1 MFWSDFISDELYQ
14 EASHSKVDEAFI
26 SQPLCTTFQIALV
39 DLLRS
44 WAVQPSIVVGHS
56 SGEIAAA
63 YTAGM
68 LSLETAITVAYYR
81 GVLSS
86 QLIPQDGNAK
96 GAMLAAGLSAEDAE
110 SYIEAISSG
119 KVTIACINSPKSI
132 TLSGD
137 VEAIDELHSVLE
149 EKGLFSR
156 KLKVNVAYHSFHM
169 KAIAEEYSRS
179 LRALSVS
186 SRYRDVKFFSSVFPG
201 ISVETNTAYWVQNL
215 LSPVRFSEAI
225 KTVLES
231 QTEHDLACIE
241 IGPHSALAGPFKQIC
256 QLLSAEARPDYFP
269 SIIRNENGVE
279 RALDL
284 ACNLFSSGWKI
295 DLASVNF
302 PTGGTGLRVLTDI
315 PPYPWNH
322 STDHWHEGR
331 IAQNYCHRKQPPHDL
346 LGILSDDSSD
356 LDMRWSKYIR
366 HSELPWL
373 KDHVISSEI
382 LLPAGAYLAMA
393 MEAIAQKASIVGLQV
408 QGYKLRDVTF
418 SKVLVVPDTPNGVE
432 VSLILEPFR
441 HSSATASTNWNE
453 FRIISFGPDRK
464 AYEHCH
470 GLISVNHVPF
480 FDFSSRDEA
489 TLASMRHDKDMKPDL
504 IQQWQSQ
511 AASRSNQLGSSFQLV
526 SKCCLKG
533 ENIFCTLRIPD
544 KFGDESPLTIGAPL
558 WDSILQVTVLAL
570 AGRARPLAGAVLPTS
585 IAELVI
591 SKSISRDPGIELH
604 ARGSTTELSP
614 RDFDGQVILAQ
625 DTGDVLEPVVQ
636 VRGAKFVVIPK
647 DEEYN
652 KSDDTK
658 TKLCW
663 NVSWKEDPDYVSQEY
678 LIKHWPIP
686 APTPYEIS
694 HSGICERASWYCLR
708 STYESL
714 VDTDI
719 EKLAPHHQEYYKWM
733 RKRYELGQSGN
744 LLYQKK
750 GDQELWSSTDQQ
762 VIESTLQQAAAI
774 GAQGRM
780 TVRMGRRLLDVLKG
794 EIEPLSLM
802 LEDDLLNEYYVDIR
816 GQDRVY
822 EQAAR
827 YVGLAAHRNP
837 HLRILEIG
845 AGTGYVIPLLALS
858 RMLFCGG
865 RQKGDDYNRRLFF
878 CVTVPRN
885 HYYLMQS

>member
-1 MFWSDFISDELYQ
+1 MSWFDLTPDELHQ
-14 EASHSKVDEAFI
+14 EASNSKVDEAFI
-26 SQPLCTTFQIALV
+26 SQPLCTVFQIALV

-44 WAVQPSIVVGHS
+44 WGVQPSIVVGHS

-68 LSLETAITVAYYR
+68 LSLETAVTVAYYR

-110 SYIEAISSG
+110 SYIEGISSG
-119 KVTIACINSPKSI
+119 KATIACINSPKSI

-137 VEAIDELHSVLE
+137 VGAIDELHSVFE

-179 LRALSVS
+179 LRALTVS
-186 SRYRDVKFFSSVFPG
+186 SRNRNVEFFSSVFPG

-225 KTVLES
+225 RTVLES

-256 QLLSAEARPDYFP
+256 QSLSAEARTAYFP
-269 SIIRNENGVE
+269 FIIRNENGVE

-284 ACNLFSSGWKI
+284 ACNLFSNGWKI

-302 PTGGTGLRVLTDI
+302 PTGVTRLRVLTDI

-322 STDHWHEGR
+322 STEHWHEGR

-346 LGILSDDSSD
+346 LGILSDGSSD

-373 KDHVISSEI
+373 KDHVIRSDI

-393 MEAIAQKASIVGLQV
+393 MEAVAQKASMVGLQV
-408 QGYKLRDVTF
+408 QGYKIRDVTF
-418 SKVLVVPDTPNGVE
+418 SKVLVVPDTPDGVE
-432 VSLILEPFR
+432 VSLILEPYR
-441 HSSATASTNWNE
+441 QSSAAASTNWNE

-470 GLISVNHVPF
+470 GLISANHAPN
-480 FDFSSRDEA
+480 FDFSAKDEA
-489 TLASMRHDKDMKPDL
+489 ILANMRHDKDMRSGL
-504 IQQWQSQ
+504 YQQWLSQ
-511 AASRSNQLGSSFQLV
+511 AASNSNELGPSFQLI
-526 SKCCLKG
+526 SKCCMKG
-533 ENIFCTLRIPD
+533 ENVFCTLRIPD
-544 KFGDESPLTIGAPL
+544 KFGDESPLTISAPL
-558 WDSILQVTVLAL
+558 WDSILQATVLAL
-570 AGRARPLAGAVLPTS
+570 AGRARPLTGAIIPTS

-591 SKSISRDPGIELH
+591 STSVGRDPGHLLH
-604 ARGSTTELSP
+604 ARGLTTEISP
-614 RDFDGQVILAQ
+614 RDFEGQVILAQ
-625 DTGDVLEPVVQ
+625 DTGDVLKPVIQ
-636 VRGAKFVVIPK
+636 VRGAKFVVIPS

-652 KSDDTK
+652 KSDDRK

-663 NVSWKEDPDYVSQEY
+663 NVLWKEDPDDLTQDY
-678 LIKHWPIP
+678 LIKRWPI
-686 APTPYEIS
+686 AALATDEIPQ
-694 HSGICERASWYCLR
+694 SGICERASWYCLR
-708 STYESL
+708 STYETL

-733 RKRYELGQSGN
+733 KTRYELGQHGN

-750 GDQELWSSTDQQ
+750 GDQALWSSTDQQ
-762 VIESTLQQAAAI
+762 VIESTFQQAAAT

-780 TVRMGRRLLDVLKG
+780 AVRMGRRLLDVLKG

-802 LEDDLLNEYYVDIR
+802 LEDDLLNEYYVDSR

-827 YVGLAAHRNP
+827 YLGLAAHKNP

-845 AGTGYVIPLLALS
+845 AGTGYVIPLLALGTYGV
-858 RMLFCGG
+858 FFG
-865 RQKGDDYNRRLFF
+865 RPGITKIGDHSSVSKY
-878 CVTVPRN
+878 
-885 HYYLMQS
+885 

>member
-1 MFWSDFISDELYQ
+1 M
-14 EASHSKVDEAFI
+14 
-26 SQPLCTTFQIALV
+26 
-39 DLLRS
+39 
-44 WAVQPSIVVGHS
+44 GHS

-68 LSLETAITVAYYR
+68 LSLESAVTVAYYR

-86 QLIPQDGNAK
+86 QLVPRDGNAK

-110 SYIEAISSG
+110 SYIEGISSG
-119 KVTIACINSPKSI
+119 KATIACINSPKSI

-156 KLKVNVAYHSFHM
+156 KLKVNVAYHSVHM

-186 SRYRDVKFFSSVFPG
+186 SRYQDVKFFSSVFPG
-201 ISVETNTAYWVQNL
+201 ISVETNTEYWVQNL
-215 LSPVRFSEAI
+215 LSPVRFSEAMRI
-225 KTVLES
+225 LLES

-256 QLLSAEARPDYFP
+256 QSLSAEAKTDYFP
-269 SIIRNENGVE
+269 SIVRNENGVE

-284 ACNLFSSGWKI
+284 VCNLFSNGWKI

-302 PTGGTGLRVLTDI
+302 PAGGTRLRVLTDI
-315 PPYPWNH
+315 PPYSWNH
-322 STDHWHEGR
+322 STNHWHEGR
-331 IAQNYCHRKQPPHDL
+331 LAQNYCHRKHPPHDL
-346 LGILSDDSSD
+346 LGILFDHSSD

-373 KDHVISSEI
+373 KDHMIRSDI

-393 MEAIAQKASIVGLQV
+393 MEAVAQKASMVGLQV
-408 QGYKLRDVTF
+408 QGYRIRDVTF
-418 SKVLVVPDTPNGVE
+418 SKVLVVPDTPDGVE
-432 VSLILEPFR
+432 VSLILEPSR
-441 HSSATASTNWNE
+441 QSSAAVSTNWNE
-453 FRIISFGPDRK
+453 FRVISFGPDRK

-470 GLISVNHVPF
+470 GLISVNHVPN
-480 FDFSSRDEA
+480 FDFSSRDE
-489 TLASMRHDKDMKPDL
+489 TMLASMRHDKDMKPGL
-504 IQQWQSQ
+504 YQQWLSQ
-511 AASRSNQLGSSFQLV
+511 AASNSNELGSSFQLV
-526 SKCCLKG
+526 SKCCMKG
-533 ENIFCTLRIPD
+533 ENVFCTLRIPD

-570 AGRARPLAGAVLPTS
+570 AGRARPLAGAIIPTS
-585 IAELVI
+585 IAELII
-591 SKSISRDPGIELH
+591 STSVVRDPGNELH

-614 RDFDGQVILAQ
+614 RDFEGQVILAQ

-636 VRGAKFVVIPK
+636 VWGAKFVVIPK

-652 KSDDTK
+652 KRDDTK

-663 NVSWKEDPDYVSQEY
+663 NVLWEEDPDELSQEY
-678 LIKHWPIP
+678 LVKHWPTP
-686 APTPYEIS
+686 ELAPYEIPQTAV
-694 HSGICERASWYCLR
+694 CERASWYCLR

-714 VDTDI
+714 VDKDI
-719 EKLAPHHQEYYKWM
+719 EKMAPYHQNYYKWM
-733 RKRYELGQSGN
+733 KKRYELGQDGN

-750 GDQELWSSTDQQ
+750 GPQELWSSTDHHI
-762 VIESTLQQAAAI
+762 IENTLQQAAAS

-780 TVRMGRRLLDVLKG
+780 AVRMGRRLLDVLRG

-802 LEDDLLNEYYVDIR
+802 LEDDLLNEYYMDSR

-827 YVGLAAHRNP
+827 FVGLAAHKNP
-837 HLRILEIG
+837 QLRILEIG
-845 AGTGYVIPLLALS
+845 AGTGYVTPLLAL
-858 RMLFCGG
+858 C
-865 RQKGDDYNRRLFF
+865 
-878 CVTVPRN
+878 TVLLPCKIKKFLLQTAKSDADLNQIGALR
-885 HYYLMQS
+885 HGS

>member
-1 MFWSDFISDELYQ
+1 MSWFDLTSDELHQ

-68 LSLETAITVAYYR
+68 LSLETAVTVAYYR

-86 QLIPQDGNAK
+86 QLIPKDGNAK

-110 SYIEAISSG
+110 SYTEGISSG
-119 KVTIACINSPKSI
+119 KATIACINSPKSV

-137 VEAIDELHSVLE
+137 VGAIDELHSILE

-179 LRALSVS
+179 LHALTVS
-186 SRYRDVKFFSSVFPG
+186 SRNRDVEFFSSVFPG
-201 ISVETNTAYWVQNL
+201 ISVETNPAYWVQNL
-215 LSPVRFSEAI
+215 LSPVRFSEAMR
-225 KTVLES
+225 TVLES

-256 QLLSAEARPDYFP
+256 QSLPAEARTAYFP
-269 SIIRNENGVE
+269 SMIRNENGVE

-284 ACNLFSSGWKI
+284 ACNLFSNGWKI

-302 PTGGTGLRVLTDI
+302 PNGGTRLRVLTDI

-322 STDHWHEGR
+322 STEHWHEGR
-331 IAQNYCHRKQPPHDL
+331 IAQNYCHREKPPHDL
-346 LGILSDDSSD
+346 LGILSDNSSD

-373 KDHVISSEI
+373 KDHVIRSDI

-408 QGYKLRDVTF
+408 QGYKIRDVTF
-418 SKVLVVPDTPNGVE
+418 SKVLVVPDTADGVE

-441 HSSATASTNWNE
+441 QSSATASANWNE

-470 GLISVNHVPF
+470 GLISVNHVPY

-489 TLASMRHDKDMKPDL
+489 TLASMRNDKDMKPGL
-504 IQQWQSQ
+504 YQQWLSQ
-511 AASRSNQLGSSFQLV
+511 AASKSNELGSSFQLV

-533 ENIFCTLRIPD
+533 ENVFCTLRIPD

-570 AGRARPLAGAVLPTS
+570 AGSARSLTGAILPTS
-585 IAELVI
+585 IAELII
-591 SKSISRDPGIELH
+591 STSVSRDPGKELH

-614 RDFDGQVILAQ
+614 RDFEGQVILAQ

-636 VRGAKFVVIPK
+636 VRGAKFVVIPE
-647 DEEYN
+647 DEGYN
-652 KSDDTK
+652 KREDTK
-658 TKLCW
+658 SKLCW
-663 NVSWKEDPDYVSQEY
+663 NVLWNEDPDDLSQEY
-678 LIKHWPIP
+678 LEKRW
-686 APTPYEIS
+686 PTPELAPEEVPKTAV
-694 HSGICERASWYCLR
+694 CERASWYCLR

-719 EKLAPHHQEYYKWM
+719 EKLAPHHQNYYKWM
-733 RKRYELGQSGN
+733 KKRYDLAQKGD
-744 LLYQKK
+744 LPLQKK
-750 GDQELWSSTDQQ
+750 FDHGLWHSTDQH
-762 VIESTLQQAAAI
+762 VIESTLQEAAAS

-780 TVRMGRRLLDVLKG
+780 AVRIGRRLLDVLRG
-794 EIEPLSLM
+794 EIDPLSLM
-802 LEDDLLNEYYVDIR
+802 LEDDLLNDYYAESR

-827 YVGLAAHRNP
+827 FVRLAAHKNP
-837 HLRILEIG
+837 QLRVLEIG
-845 AGTGYVIPLLALS
+845 AGTGYVFSDWHFAGFPW
-858 RMLFCGG
+858 
-865 RQKGDDYNRRLFF
+865 
-878 CVTVPRN
+878 
-885 HYYLMQS
+885 